1 MQDELEVA
9 MRNIGITSL
18 DQASPDL
25 VHTGDIDHLVPASK
39 SHPYARAVAKG
50 RQQKAKL

>member
-1 MQDELEVA
+1 MKDELETA

-25 VHTGDIDHLVPASK
+25 VHTADIDHLVPASR
-39 SHPYARAVAKG
+39 SHPYARTTSKG
-50 RQQKAKL
+50 RAAKL